1 MLPSPYMLAR
11 NKQFQC
17 ISTNSPLDS
26 KNGACL
32 ADFDESIKGTGDP
45 QEIKRDLEVISR
57 NSFLFHLSTSLFVHY
72 LTSCGRLKDVPT
84 LPRKERSFKAFPWYD
99 GPHSLADNSIS
110 LGGCGV
116 GPCCG
121 SFCISLDVSLPSQ
134 AK

>member
-1 MLPSPYMLAR
+1 MLPSPYIPPK

-32 ADFDESIKGTGDP
+32 ADFDKSVKGTGDP

-72 LTSCGRLKDVPT
+72 LTSCG
-84 LPRKERSFKAFPWYD
+84 
-99 GPHSLADNSIS
+99 
-110 LGGCGV
+110 
-116 GPCCG
+116 
-121 SFCISLDVSLPSQ
+121 
-134 AK
+134 